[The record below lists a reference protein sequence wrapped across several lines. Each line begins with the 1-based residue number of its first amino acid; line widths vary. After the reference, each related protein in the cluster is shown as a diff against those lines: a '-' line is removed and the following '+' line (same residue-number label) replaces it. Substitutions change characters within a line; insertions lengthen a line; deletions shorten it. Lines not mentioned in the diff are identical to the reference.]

1 MKFIIVAA
9 VALVAVAAA
18 LPVEEKPVEILSSV
32 VDQQPDVPKHF
43 NKVRICNYSFE
54 QSDGSKRE
62 ETGVVKEVLDAE
74 NKPQKVVVVRG
85 SFSYINSEGQPETIS
100 YTADEAGFHPEG
112 ASIPVAPVARR

>member
-1 MKFIIVAA
+1 MSPKEILIIVAA

-32 VDQQPDVPKHF
+32 VDQQPDGGY
-43 NKVRICNYSFE
+43 NYAFV

-62 ETGVVKEVLDAE
+62 EVGVVKEVLDEE

-85 SFSYINSEGQPETIS
+85 SFSYINSEGVEETIN
-100 YTADEAGFHPEG
+100 YTADEEGFHPEG